1 MFTGIVE
8 DLGIVKRV
16 VKSGAGAKLSI
27 RSKLAASDAKIGDS
41 ISVNG
46 SCLTVVDIHG
56 DELSFDISAET
67 LEKTNL
73 DTLMSGERVNIER
86 ALRADSRIGGH
97 FVNGHIDCIGKIAS
111 KEKRADFV
119 KITIEIPDEYMI
131 YLSEKGSIA
140 VDGISLTINRLKNN
154 SFSVMIIPHTIS
166 VTSLG
171 YKKIGNSVN
180 IEVDILAK
188 YANRLI
194 NRSTEQSSKAANI
207 SKNLLKEHGF
217 I

>member
-16 VKSGAGAKLSI
+16 VKSSAGAKLNI
-27 RSKLAASDAKIGDS
+27 ESKLAASDTKIGDS
-41 ISVNG
+41 ISING
-46 SCLTVVDIHG
+46 SCLTVIDIHG

-73 DTLMSGERVNIER
+73 DSLASAERVNIER

>member
-27 RSKLAASDAKIGDS
+27 ESKLAASDAKMGDS

-46 SCLTVVDIHG
+46 SCLTVVDIQG
-56 DELSFDISAET
+56 EELSFDISAET

-73 DTLMSGERVNIER
+73 DTLMPAGRVNIER

-111 KEKRADFV
+111 REERADFV
-119 KITIEIPDEYMI
+119 NIAVEIPDEYMI

-171 YKKIGNSVN
+171 YKETGDSVN

-194 NRSTEQSSKAANI
+194 NRSAGQSSRTANI

>member
-16 VKSGAGAKLSI
+16 VKSSAGAKLNI
-27 RSKLAASDAKIGDS
+27 ESKLAASDTKIGDS
-41 ISVNG
+41 ISING
-46 SCLTVVDIHG
+46 SCLTVIDIHG

-73 DTLMSGERVNIER
+73 DSLASAERVNIER

-171 YKKIGNSVN
+171 YKKTGDSVN
-180 IEVDILAK
+180 VEVDILAK
-188 YANRLI
+188 YANRLV
-194 NRSTEQSSKAANI
+194 NRSAEQSSRAVNI